1 MYFDKAKIIQA
12 AQEKEKRRLI
22 FKAWHF
28 KVFLCNGLEIV
39 NTYKYQRS
47 KRKARRISKIRCSEL
62 SAVYKLKK
70 RRLQR
75 GLCLGPFSWTELITV
90 CFKCTFNQIE
100 AALWNMECLKSD
112 LDFWVL
118 HISRMWIVLWVVTL
132 SFEMCVDIS
141 ESRFFNS
148 CCGLPWWSSGWEFS
162 MQCRRRG
169 VSLIP
174 GGGTKILQAK
184 KIKQGF

>member
-28 KVFLCNGLEIV
+28 KVFLYNGLEIV

-70 RRLQR
+70 RKKKKKDHREVCAWNHLHEQSSQ
-75 GLCLGPFSWTELITV
+75 LC
-90 CFKCTFNQIE
+90 
-100 AALWNMECLKSD
+100 ALSPPLTKS
-112 LDFWVL
+112 
-118 HISRMWIVLWVVTL
+118 
-132 SFEMCVDIS
+132 
-141 ESRFFNS
+141 
-148 CCGLPWWSSGWEFS
+148 
-162 MQCRRRG
+162 
-169 VSLIP
+169 
-174 GGGTKILQAK
+174 
-184 KIKQGF
+184 